1 MEKCHSTSLSNC
13 NYMGVLCVDELMV
26 NNSSSGNSVNKPNSK
41 LKCLTHTDWLSI
53 HFCGFLFLKLLHQ
66 WIDFPHF
73 DDPILSPYRLHRI
86 GHLTGILTS
95 FTPLNLPLQQAVR
108 TYYPL
113 HRRFSWQ
120 LRLSELWRSRNWSPT
135 KAAGRWSWVMTR
147 SGSWSGRVPG
157 SCFIRLFCTTFS
169 GIRSKPILGGGTK
182 LIRFFTSLLFA
193 VLFSFVPP
201 WVLDINWDKD
211 DVLCDVR
218 LKLVRNGVE
227 ACYTL
232 KNFGIFSVCCFRYCY
247 LPVEK
252 SDF

>member
-1 MEKCHSTSLSNC
+1 MSDAYRLTFHPFLRFPFSQTTSSVDWFSTLRWSDTFSLSPASDRSPDRHPH
-13 NYMGVLCVDELMV
+13 LLHSSESPTAA
-26 NNSSSGNSVNKPNSK
+26 SSS
-41 LKCLTHTDWLSI
+41 
-53 HFCGFLFLKLLHQ
+53 
-66 WIDFPHF
+66 
-73 DDPILSPYRLHRI
+73 Y
-86 GHLTGILTS
+86 
-95 FTPLNLPLQQAVR
+95 
-108 TYYPL
+108 YYPL

-135 KAAGRWSWVMTR
+135 KAAGKELTAGRWSWVMTR

-201 WVLDINWDKD
+201 WVLDINGDKD

-218 LKLVRNGVE
+218 LELVRNGVE